1 MGRTGSIL
9 PRSLSALLFDT
20 TKINFVITVTTVTIV
35 TIASAVRQD
44 TGIAI
49 LRVLGITWF
58 SGGAERDQSSLKEY
72 KGGGL

>member
-20 TKINFVITVTTVTIV
+20 TKINFVITVT
-35 TIASAVRQD
+35 IASAVRQD

-58 SGGAERDQSSLKEY
+58 SGGAE
-72 KGGGL
+72 GGSVVAKRV

>member
-9 PRSLSALLFDT
+9 PRSLSALFFDT
-20 TKINFVITVTTVTIV
+20 TKINFVITVTTV

-49 LRVLGITWF
+49 LRVLRGSHGFQGVLRGI
-58 SGGAERDQSSLKEY
+58 SRR
-72 KGGGL
+72 

>member
-20 TKINFVITVTTVTIV
+20 TKINFVITVT
-35 TIASAVRQD
+35 IASAVRQD
-44 TGIAI
+44 PGIAI

-58 SGGAERDQSSLKEY
+58 SGGAE
-72 KGGGL
+72 GGSVVAKRV

>member
-1 MGRTGSIL
+1 MGPTGSIL

-20 TKINFVITVTTVTIV
+20 TKINFVITVTTVTI
-35 TIASAVRQD
+35 ASAVRQD

-58 SGGAERDQSSLKEY
+58 SGGAKGDQSSLKEY
-72 KGGGL
+72 KGRGL

>member
-20 TKINFVITVTTVTIV
+20 TKINFVITVTTVTI
-35 TIASAVRQD
+35 ASAVRQD

-49 LRVLGITWF
+49 LRVWGSHGFQGELRG
-58 SGGAERDQSSLKEY
+58 DQSSLEEY

>member
-20 TKINFVITVTTVTIV
+20 TKINFVTTV

-58 SGGAERDQSSLKEY
+58 SGGAE
-72 KGGGL
+72 GGSVVAKRV

>member
-20 TKINFVITVTTVTIV
+20 TKINFVITVTTVTI
-35 TIASAVRQD
+35 ASAVRQD

-58 SGGAERDQSSLKEY
+58 SGGAE
-72 KGGGL
+72 GGSVVAKRV

>member
-20 TKINFVITVTTVTIV
+20 TKIDFVITVTTV

-58 SGGAERDQSSLKEY
+58 SGGAE
-72 KGGGL
+72 GGSVVAKRV

>member
-20 TKINFVITVTTVTIV
+20 TKINFVITVTTVTI
-35 TIASAVRQD
+35 ASAVRQD

-49 LRVLGITWF
+49 LRVLGMTWF
-58 SGGAERDQSSLKEY
+58 SGGAE
-72 KGGGL
+72 GGSVVAKRV

>member
-9 PRSLSALLFDT
+9 PRSLSALFFDT
-20 TKINFVITVTTVTIV
+20 TKINFVITVTTVTI
-35 TIASAVRQD
+35 ASAVRQD

-49 LRVLGITWF
+49 LRILGITWF
-58 SGGAERDQSSLKEY
+58 SGGAEGDQSSLEEY

>member
-20 TKINFVITVTTVTIV
+20 TKINFVITVTTVTI
-35 TIASAVRQD
+35 ASAVRQD

-58 SGGAERDQSSLKEY
+58 SGGAE
-72 KGGGL
+72 GGSVVAKKV

>member
-1 MGRTGSIL
+1 MGPTGSIL

-20 TKINFVITVTTVTIV
+20 TKINFVITVTTVTI
-35 TIASAVRQD
+35 ASAVRQD

-58 SGGAERDQSSLKEY
+58 SGGAEGDQSSLKEY
-72 KGGGL
+72 KGRGL

>member
-20 TKINFVITVTTVTIV
+20 TKINFVITVTTVTI
-35 TIASAVRQD
+35 ASAVGQD

-58 SGGAERDQSSLKEY
+58 SGGAE
-72 KGGGL
+72 GGSVVAKRV

>member
-20 TKINFVITVTTVTIV
+20 TKINFVITVTTVTI
-35 TIASAVRQD
+35 ASAMRQD

-58 SGGAERDQSSLKEY
+58 SGGAE
-72 KGGGL
+72 GGSVVAKRV

>member
-1 MGRTGSIL
+1 MGPTGSIL

-20 TKINFVITVTTVTIV
+20 TKINFVITVTTVTI
-35 TIASAVRQD
+35 ASAVRQD

-58 SGGAERDQSSLKEY
+58 SGGAEGDQSSLKEY

>member
-20 TKINFVITVTTVTIV
+20 TKINFVITVT
-35 TIASAVRQD
+35 IASAVRQE

-58 SGGAERDQSSLKEY
+58 QGELRGDQSSLKEY

>member
-1 MGRTGSIL
+1 MGPTGSIL

-20 TKINFVITVTTVTIV
+20 TKINFVITVITV

-58 SGGAERDQSSLKEY
+58 SGGAEGDQSSLKEY
-72 KGGGL
+72 KGRGL

>member
-20 TKINFVITVTTVTIV
+20 TKINFVITVTTVTI
-35 TIASAVRQD
+35 ASAVRQD

-58 SGGAERDQSSLKEY
+58 SGGAEGDQSSLKEY

>member
-20 TKINFVITVTTVTIV
+20 TKINFVITVTTF

-58 SGGAERDQSSLKEY
+58 SGGAE
-72 KGGGL
+72 GGSVVAKRV